1 MIVIQGRNV
10 NKLYAVGLNE
20 IVENGEPGQSRN
32 GPVIA
37 YGCPV
42 TSVYDR
48 PTERVLFSESRDA
61 NPFFHLM
68 EAIWMLAG
76 RRDAAFLTRYAKQLG
91 AYAEADGNIYGAYGH
106 RWRRSLGYD
115 QLPVVI
121 EKLKKNPDDRQAV
134 MQMWDG
140 MYAIPGKND
149 LQARVRDRPCNTHIY
164 LRVRQQKAPRVDGAP
179 FFSSLSGPVLDLTV
193 CCRSNDAIWGAYG
206 ANAVHFSVLQEYLAA
221 AIGVGV
227 GRMYQVSNNLH
238 VYDNELLRRCV
249 DGIEDADI
257 TDKICP
263 YALGHVQP
271 MPMVTH
277 PETFL
282 RECEQLCERIDEAWN
297 TPVDHVV
304 PHPDHFQNSFLLQT
318 AWTMSGAHYWHKHG
332 YPARAREWCA
342 KIAAD
347 DWRLACAQWIQRRV
361 K

>member
-1 MIVIQGRNV
+1 MIVISGRNV
-10 NKLYAVGLNE
+10 NQLYVRGLTE
-20 IVENGEPGQSRN
+20 ILENGERGLSRN

-42 TSVYDR
+42 TSVYEK

-91 AYAEADGNIYGAYGH
+91 EYAEADGMIHGAYGH
-106 RWRRSLGYD
+106 RWRYSLGYD

-121 EKLKKNPDDRQAV
+121 KKLKKNPDDRQV
-134 MQMWDG
+134 VIQMWDG
-140 MYAIPGKND
+140 VSDTMLFMGQQYDSNRCND
-149 LQARVRDRPCNTHIY
+149 LRAKVRDRPCNTHVY
-164 LRVRQQKAPRVDGAP
+164 LRVRQVEQKYPKGNTAE
-179 FFSSLSGPVLDLTV
+179 LDLTV

-238 VYDNELLRRCV
+238 VYDNDLLRRCV
-249 DGIEDADI
+249 DGVEDVEPTHCHYSA
-257 TDKICP
+257 
-263 YALGHVQP
+263 GEVRP

-282 RECEQLCERIDEAWN
+282 RECEKFCEAVDQLWRGTRA
-297 TPVDHVV
+297 TT
-304 PHPDHFQNSFLLQT
+304 SFKNEWLEST
-318 AWTMSGAHYWHKHG
+318 ASEMSSAHYYFKQG
-332 YPARAREWCA
+332 DVDRASAHVSR
-342 KIAAD
+342 IRAD
-347 DWRLACAQWIQRRV
+347 DWRLACALWIQRRA